1 MLRRY
6 DRDRYLAVVA
16 ALRDAMPGIALTT
29 DIIVGFPGESEEDFR
44 ETLSLVEAVAFD
56 DAFTFRY
63 SPREGTP
70 ATRLKDVVPDPV
82 AGERLARLVAGVPGV
97 GRRKDDA
104 RVCRP

>member
-29 DIIVGFPGESEEDFR
+29 DIIVGFPGETEDDFR

-70 ATRLKDVVPDPV
+70 ATPPKD
-82 AGERLARLVAGVPGV
+82 GVPAPFPRGHL
-97 GRRKDDA
+97 RRPGA
-104 RVCRP
+104 ALPGFAP

>member
-44 ETLSLVEAVAFD
+44 ETLSLVEAVGVHD
-56 DAFTFRY
+56 PLTVRH
-63 SPREGTP
+63 SPPGGRP
-70 ATRLKDVVPDPV
+70 ATAPTSARPDPP
-82 AGERLARLVAGVPGV
+82 PGGPAQSPASLRSV
-97 GRRKDDA
+97 GS
-104 RVCRP
+104 P